1 MCWDTHWWRD
11 AGQLGV
17 PSPESVFD
25 LAYFRTNPAPFR
37 KVAAELWLDDAA
49 GPSPTQAHRLI
60 AHLHASGKLLRCYTQ
75 NIDGLERKAGVPGDA
90 LVEAHGGF
98 HTSSCIDCKRAHDSE
113 RVRADVLRDV
123 ATKCDGC
130 GGLVKPDIVFF
141 GENLG
146 QRFADMHAQDLA
158 AADALI
164 IMGTSL
170 QVQPFSTLPS
180 MVSPTCPRLLINR
193 DAVGPFK
200 CNTAAAPDLGTSRD
214 PSHVVV
220 VAAAAPL
227 ESDQGQSAPGGKGG
241 VQGRLS
247 QSLGGAHGVE
257 SGFRHFASAGRA
269 LAPKPPVPSKPTRK
283 PLLGRVASSAAR
295 KGASTAVEA
304 GAGTGEGGGAG
315 RAAAD
320 AAGKRCCQ
328 SLCPGCG
335 GWQYRDVTLLGDCDE
350 GAARLLKLLNPGV
363 SAKSAPATA
372 ATSSSLKPS
381 VSSRNRKDRG

>member
-1 MCWDTHWWRD
+1 MFPWLGYSRWRD

-37 KVAAELWLDDAA
+37 KVAAELWPDFAA
-49 GPSPTQAHRLI
+49 GPSPTPAHRLI

-113 RVRADVLRDV
+113 RVRADMLRDV

-146 QRFADMHAQDLA
+146 QRFTDLHVQDLA

-170 QVQPFSTLPS
+170 QVRPFSTLPNL
-180 MVSPTCPRLLINR
+180 VSPTCPRLLINR

-200 CNTAAAPDLGTSRD
+200 CKTPPGPALGTSLD
-214 PSHVVV
+214 PSHV
-220 VAAAAPL
+220 AAAAAAL
-227 ESDQGQSAPGGKGG
+227 ERVRAQGGGLM
-241 VQGRLS
+241 VY
-247 QSLGGAHGVE
+247 
-257 SGFRHFASAGRA
+257 
-269 LAPKPPVPSKPTRK
+269 T
-283 PLLGRVASSAAR
+283 
-295 KGASTAVEA
+295 
-304 GAGTGEGGGAG
+304 GAGMSVTSGVPVFRGADG
-315 RAAAD
+315 SMSPEFLRFLSSYNSARRAAGLEEAED
-320 AAGKRCCQ
+320 WFNF
-328 SLCPGCG
+328 SVPEMF
-335 GWQYRDVTLLGDCDE
+335 D
-350 GAARLLKLLNPGV
+350 
-363 SAKSAPATA
+363 SATA
-372 ATSSSLKPS
+372 KEAWHYWRWRILRAQVQPGPDYVAIVEFLSDCVCACACACVIVYVVCTCMHGACYP
-381 VSSRNRKDRG
+381 R

>member
-1 MCWDTHWWRD
+1 
-11 AGQLGV
+11 V

-170 QVQPFSTLPS
+170 QVAPFSTLPS

-200 CNTAAAPDLGTSRD
+200 CNTDAVPDLGTSRD

-220 VAAAAPL
+220 AAAAAAAL
-227 ESDQGQSAPGGKGG
+227 ESDQGLRAPVGKGG
-241 VQGRLS
+241 VQRSLS
-247 QSLGGAHGVE
+247 QSLGSAHGVE
-257 SGFRHFASAGRA
+257 SGFRRVASAGRTS
-269 LAPKPPVPSKPTRK
+269 APKPPVPSKPTAKPTTK

-295 KGASTAVEA
+295 KGAVTVTAVEA
-304 GAGTGEGGGAG
+304 GDGTGQCGAAG

-328 SLCPGCG
+328 SMCPGCG
-335 GWQYRDVTLLGDCDE
+335 GWQYRDVTVLGDCDE
-350 GAARLLKLLNPGV
+350 GAARLLKLLNPGS
-363 SAKSAPATA
+363 SAKAAPAAA
-372 ATSSSLKPS
+372 ATSSFSLKPS
-381 VSSRNRKDRG
+381 VSRKD

>member
-11 AGQLGV
+11 LST
-17 PSPESVFD
+17 PSWSPRGA
-25 LAYFRTNPAPFR
+25 LARISLRPCVCSYFRTNPAPFR
-37 KVAAELWLDDAA
+37 KVAAELWPDDTA

-60 AHLHASGKLLRCYTQ
+60 AHLHAIGNLLRCYTQ
-75 NIDGLERKAGVPGDA
+75 NIDCLERKAGVPGDA

-113 RVRADVLRDV
+113 RVRSDVLRDV

-146 QRFADMHAQDLA
+146 QRFADMHVQDLA

-170 QVQPFSTLPS
+170 QVQPFSTLPG

-200 CNTAAAPDLGTSRD
+200 CNTAAAPGLGTSRD

-220 VAAAAPL
+220 DAAAAAAL
-227 ESDQGQSAPGGKGG
+227 ESDQGQCAPGGKGG

-247 QSLGGAHGVE
+247 QSLGGAHGLE
-257 SGFRHFASAGRA
+257 SGFRRFASAGRA
-269 LAPKPPVPSKPTRK
+269 SAPKPPVPSKPPTKPTTKPTTK
-283 PLLGRVASSAAR
+283 PLLGRVAVASSAAR
-295 KGASTAVEA
+295 KGLSVTVDNCCFNSCRSRCRHRRVLTK
-304 GAGTGEGGGAG
+304 GHQN
-315 RAAAD
+315 AAA
-320 AAGKRCCQ
+320 C
-328 SLCPGCG
+328 S
-335 GWQYRDVTLLGDCDE
+335 Y
-350 GAARLLKLLNPGV
+350 AAR
-363 SAKSAPATA
+363 
-372 ATSSSLKPS
+372 
-381 VSSRNRKDRG
+381 